1 MEKKLP
7 KGWVESTLGEIAN
20 WGSGG
25 TPSRSRSEYYNGD
38 IPWIKTGDLNNSVIM
53 EASEFITELGLKN
66 SSAKLFPKGSIG
78 IAMYG
83 ATIGKT
89 AFFGIDAATNQACAV
104 AQPSSAIVDK
114 FLHNYLKSQK
124 QNFID
129 QGKGG
134 AQPNISQTLIKAHP
148 ILLPPLPEQKRIVAK
163 LDALFGHLD
172 TLKTK
177 LDHIPEL
184 LKNFRQQVLVEA
196 FKLESN
202 RVLLESV
209 CEKIQDGAHHS
220 PQEQFDEKGE
230 NQYLYI
236 TSKNIRN
243 NYMNFAK
250 VKYVS
255 RDFHDSIYPRCNPEF
270 GDVLLTKDGAN
281 TGQVTLNEL
290 HEPFSLLSSVCLKYY
305 IQSPTGFQELIGQM
319 TGTAIKRI
327 ILRKIKK
334 AEIPLPSLDDQK
346 EIVSRIDHL
355 FETANRIESQ
365 YLSLKSKIDQL
376 PQAIL
381 NKAFKGELVAQ
392 DPKDEPAAVLLERV
406 KSATEKIEYK
416 VKKKSIKLAAEEKAD
431 YKTN

>member
-236 TSKNIRN
+236 TEFRITSWINRIVEVSTYILHLSEIHVVITNILR
-243 NYMNFAK
+243 
-250 VKYVS
+250 
-255 RDFHDSIYPRCNPEF
+255 
-270 GDVLLTKDGAN
+270 GDV
-281 TGQVTLNEL
+281 
-290 HEPFSLLSSVCLKYY
+290 
-305 IQSPTGFQELIGQM
+305 
-319 TGTAIKRI
+319 
-327 ILRKIKK
+327 
-334 AEIPLPSLDDQK
+334 
-346 EIVSRIDHL
+346 
-355 FETANRIESQ
+355 
-365 YLSLKSKIDQL
+365 
-376 PQAIL
+376 
-381 NKAFKGELVAQ
+381 
-392 DPKDEPAAVLLERV
+392 
-406 KSATEKIEYK
+406 
-416 VKKKSIKLAAEEKAD
+416 
-431 YKTN
+431 